1 MAAALDARRLVNT
14 GFAFAHASLRE
25 QVRGQTKRSNSRQLF
40 FVSRS
45 F

>member
-1 MAAALDARRLVNT
+1 MAAAVDERRLVNT
-14 GFAFAHASLRE
+14 GFAFAHASLKE
-25 QVRGQTKRSNSRQLF
+25 QVRGQTRRCNSRQLF